1 MKNKTAPHE
10 INTGDKVVVQNTK
23 KENKL
28 FPNYLNNL
36 LTTVKQ
42 NCYHNQNC
50 YHIKSL
56 IMKDDSGKEYLRNKR
71 HLKKYIDGPRATLK
85 TPLTQK
91 QMTDIAIL

>member
-1 MKNKTAPHE
+1 MKNKPAPYE

-23 KENKL
+23 NENKL

-36 LTTVKQ
+36 LTAVKKI
-42 NCYHNQNC
+42 CYHHQNC

-56 IMKDDSGKEYLRNKR
+56 IKDDSGKEYLRNKR
-71 HLKKYIDGPRATLK
+71 HLKKYIVGPRATQK

-91 QMTDIAIL
+91 QMTMT